1 MKRNYLFVSIA
12 ILLLGFTSCKNGN
25 QQQAGHGP
33 MPFPVQTVEKSNV
46 TTYTEY
52 AANIEGVQN
61 IEIRPK
67 VDGFVEQIYVDE
79 GQQVKK
85 GQLLFKL
92 SAETLN
98 QEVNAAKANI
108 SVAEAQ
114 LVSAQVEVDKIK
126 PLVEKNIISEIQLKT
141 AESNLNAANA
151 QLIAAKA
158 QYQNAKEN
166 LGYTIIKSPV
176 DGMIGSL
183 PYKVGSLVGRTEAKP
198 LTTVSN
204 TKDVYAYFT
213 LNEKQLLQFNRQLNG
228 SSVDEKIKQMPE
240 VELILADGSVYD
252 QKGKIETINGMVNP
266 RTGSISYR
274 AIFPN
279 PNNLLRSGISGKVK
293 IPGTANNVVRLP
305 QKSTFEIQGKK
316 FVYLLGN
323 ENKVESKEVIV
334 GTTIDQDFI
343 VNSGLQEGEKYVVDG
358 LIKLRE
364 GMQIQPLTGKHT
376 PEGNAAFSKK

>member
-1 MKRNYLFVSIA
+1 MKKNYLFAGIA
-12 ILLLGFTSCKNGN
+12 ILLLGSTSCKNGN
-25 QQQAGHGP
+25 QPQAGHGP

-67 VDGFVEQIYVDE
+67 VDGFIDRIYVDE
-79 GQQVKK
+79 GAEVKK

-98 QEVNAAKANI
+98 QQVNAAKANI

-114 LVSAQVEVDKIK
+114 VVSAQVEVDKIT
-126 PLVEKNIISEIQLKT
+126 PLVEKNIVSSVQLKT
-141 AESNLNAANA
+141 AKSNLNAANA
-151 QLIAAKA
+151 QLAAAKA
-158 QYQNAKEN
+158 DYQNAKEN
-166 LGYTIIKSPV
+166 QDYTIIKSPV
-176 DGMIGSL
+176 DGMIGSI
-183 PYKVGSLVGRTEAKP
+183 PYKVGSLVGRTETNP

-204 TKDVYAYFT
+204 IKNVYAYFT

-228 SSVDEKIKQMPE
+228 SSVKEKIEQMPE
-240 VELILADGSVYD
+240 VELVLADGSIYD
-252 QKGKIETINGMVNP
+252 EKGRIETINGMVNP

-279 PNNLLRSGISGKVK
+279 TNHLLRSGISGKVK
-293 IPGTANNVVRLP
+293 MPSDVNNIVLLP
-305 QKSTFEIQGKK
+305 QQATFELQGKK
-316 FVYLLGN
+316 FVYLVN
-323 ENKVESKEVIV
+323 KDNKVQSKEVIV
-334 GTTIDQDFI
+334 SNTTDTHFI
-343 VNSGLQEGEKYVVDG
+343 VKNGVQAGQKFVVDG

-364 GMQIQPLTGKHT
+364 GMEIIPQSGDNT
-376 PEGNAAFSKK
+376 PGNAAFSKE

>member
-1 MKRNYLFVSIA
+1 MKKNYLFAGIA

-25 QQQAGHGP
+25 QPQAGHSP

-67 VDGFVEQIYVDE
+67 VDGFIDRIYVDE
-79 GQQVKK
+79 GAEVKK

-98 QEVNAAKANI
+98 QQVNAAKANI

-114 LVSAQVEVDKIK
+114 VVSAQVEVDKIT
-126 PLVEKNIISEIQLKT
+126 PLVEKNIVSSVQLKT
-141 AESNLNAANA
+141 AKSNLNAANA
-151 QLIAAKA
+151 QLAAAKA
-158 QYQNAKEN
+158 NYQNAKEN
-166 LGYTIIKSPV
+166 LDYTIIKSPV

-183 PYKVGSLVGRTEAKP
+183 PYKVGSLVGRTETNP

-204 TKDVYAYFT
+204 IKNVYAYFT

-228 SSVDEKIKQMPE
+228 SSVEEKIEQMPE
-240 VELILADGSVYD
+240 VELVLADGTIYD
-252 QKGKIETINGMVNP
+252 EKGRIETINGMVNS

-279 PNNLLRSGISGKVK
+279 TNHLLRSGISGKVK
-293 IPGTANNVVRLP
+293 MPSDVNNIVLLP
-305 QKSTFEIQGKK
+305 QQATFELQGKK
-316 FVYLLGN
+316 FVYLVN
-323 ENKVESKEVIV
+323 KDNKVQSKEVIV
-334 GTTIDQDFI
+334 SNTTDTHFI
-343 VNSGLQEGEKYVVDG
+343 VKNGVQAGQKFVVDG

-364 GMQIQPLTGKHT
+364 GMEIIPQSGDNNP
-376 PEGNAAFSKK
+376 GNAAFSKE